1 MRSSSSIGRS
11 LAGGLAASLALLLS
25 TPARAETPAPA
36 PPARPRNGLIADL
49 GLHVIAG
56 GYQRSLAPW
65 LSAQIVAGLYSPWTQ
80 SGNNLGLSPAL
91 KGGDLV
97 GAVVRTRVF
106 VYPFASAPA
115 GLWISPFTQY
125 GLGWATRAGEK
136 RAGAVGAVGASVGYS
151 LLLWNRVLAGLGG
164 GVQYHA
170 ARIPGG
176 DGPPSFGRFY
186 PQLEIQLGYAF

>member
-1 MRSSSSIGRS
+1 MSAGSVARG
-11 LAGGLAASLALLLS
+11 LAGAAFAMVAVAASA
-25 TPARAETPAPA
+25 PARAEPIAALTRP
-36 PPARPRNGLIADL
+36 PRNALIADL

-80 SGNNLGLSPAL
+80 SNNSLGLSPTL

-97 GAVVRTRVF
+97 GAVVRTRIF

-125 GLGWATRAGEK
+125 GLGWATRDGQK
-136 RAGAVGAVGASVGYS
+136 RIGAVGAVGASVGYT
-151 LLLWNRVLAGLGG
+151 LLLWKHVLAGLGG
-164 GVQYHA
+164 GLQYHA
-170 ARIPGG
+170 ARIPRGE
-176 DGPPSFGRFY
+176 GPPSFGRLF
-186 PQLEIQLGYAF
+186 PQLEIQVGYAF